1 LYFSKPNFVWKEKE
15 INNLKTDGFVESTAF
30 DPKTNSEDTFSANV
44 AYIGE
49 EDKSNLGM
57 SIQAGLANDYG
68 CFNLNNSDLRN
79 IDVNV
84 YLGGGSISYDDTE
97 YSWSGEAQEINQ
109 QSFIEKKNLE
119 IDAGSVLENIDSL
132 SIKDKQ
138 EGLND
143 QYNLKFN
150 NNLGFVDNTNSD
162 NSEEYKH
169 YLLTTTLDS
178 CYYASNSD

>member
-30 DPKTNSEDTFSANV
+30 DPKTNSKDTFSANV

-49 EDKSNLGM
+49 KDESNLGM

-68 CFNLNNSDLRN
+68 CFNLNHNDLQN
-79 IDVNV
+79 IKVNI

-119 IDAGSVLENIDSL
+119 IDAGTDSVDINSD
-132 SIKDKQ
+132 SIKEQ
-138 EGLND
+138 TSLND
-143 QYNLKFN
+143 
-150 NNLGFVDNTNSD
+150 
-162 NSEEYKH
+162 
-169 YLLTTTLDS
+169 
-178 CYYASNSD
+178 